1 MAYVVQYDNENMTIS
16 KVLKKKVKR
25 MPWRNGLLISMILS
39 LIYFGTIVGHYFIC
53 RDLGYSENVTE
64 QIVSDITDGTS
75 VSDALE
81 AFCLEMYSQ

>member
-64 QIVSDITDGTS
+64 QIVSLDK
-75 VSDALE
+75 
-81 AFCLEMYSQ
+81 SQVESLKHLLNSFI